1 MFTITTLFLA
11 VKIRATENLSAVNSF
26 LKVFKNLEER
36 ERAGGGAEGNGQA
49 DSALSV
55 EPNEGLDL
63 RTLRS

>member
-36 ERAGGGAEGNGQA
+36 ERAVGGAEGNGQA